1 MQPVNHPAIN
11 SCCAT
16 DASRSVLK
24 GFESSIMNI
33 YASERL
39 SPKMKKVRDDPS
51 CAVCMEVFA
60 GEDILYIL
68 PCQHYFHESCTQGWL
83 ADHSSCPMCKSS
95 VCITPEK

>member
-33 YASERL
+33 DASERL

-51 CAVCMEVFA
+51 CAVTWKCLQEKTYCTYYRANITSTKVAPRA
-60 GEDILYIL
+60 G
-68 PCQHYFHESCTQGWL
+68 
-83 ADHSSCPMCKSS
+83 
-95 VCITPEK
+95 